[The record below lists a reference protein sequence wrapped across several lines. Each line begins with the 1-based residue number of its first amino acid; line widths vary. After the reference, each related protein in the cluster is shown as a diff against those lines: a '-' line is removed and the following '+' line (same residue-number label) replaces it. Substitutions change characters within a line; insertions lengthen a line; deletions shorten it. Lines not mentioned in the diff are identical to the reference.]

1 MTAPRVARGPRPV
14 LAPIWMA
21 ALAALLLAVVG
32 VLGMRGVLGRLAQP
46 TTIILLR
53 HAEKAPEPAA
63 DPPLSVAGQERAR
76 RLAALLA
83 DEAGAGRVVAIY
95 ASDTRRARETAAPLA
110 ARLSLDVSV
119 RPGRE
124 ARALA
129 REILKSHA
137 GQTAVVIGHSNTVP
151 QLLAELTDGGVRA
164 SLGEGDFGSI
174 FVVTVSRAGPP
185 AVLRLHY

>member
-1 MTAPRVARGPRPV
+1 MTAPRVARGPRPF

-151 QLLAELTDGGVRA
+151 QLLAELTDGGVRV

-174 FVVTVSRAGPP
+174 FVITVSRAGPP